1 MIINAKDKPLT
12 YTGLP
17 QMGEVLPS
25 WFQPMTFTLV
35 TKSLVDYEVQEV
47 LVTVT
52 TQGVRQPMSAQELA
66 IKPEGQRGW
75 KWETIHCLPNVKL
88 KLDDIIIFDTVKYRV
103 MQKWDW
109 SEYGYIQYEICQDY
123 ENSGNIPDS
132 DS

>member
-109 SEYGYIQYEICQDY
+109 SEYGYLEYHICQAY
-123 ENSGNIPDS
+123 EGGE
-132 DS
+132 

>member
-66 IKPEGQRGW
+66 IKPDGQRGW

-109 SEYGYIQYEICQDY
+109 SEYGYLEYHICQAY
-123 ENSGNIPDS
+123 EGGE
-132 DS
+132 